1 MSGFSLIMLKIP
13 KSMSVPK
20 SCFPKLMD
28 PMALGGVRQKIRTE
42 IISLNL
48 LGPEGFPAVP
58 PKKPSLSVPS
68 LGLTHCSESS

>member
-1 MSGFSLIMLKIP
+1 
-13 KSMSVPK
+13 
-20 SCFPKLMD
+20 MD

-58 PKKPSLSVPS
+58 PKKPSRSVPS
-68 LGLTHCSESS
+68 LGLTHC